1 MSSLS
6 VKLPLTKDSGNG
18 FTMNKSIVGMIKQ
31 NFKMLLLTI
40 PGERVMEPNFGV
52 GLKTFLFSNY
62 YEGVESQISQ
72 RIREQ
77 VTTYLPT
84 ITVKNIQFLKSNIDV
99 NTLGIRITYE
109 IPAIGLQDLLEF
121 TI

>member
-6 VKLPLTKDSGNG
+6 VKLPLTLDSGNG
-18 FTMNKSIVGMIKQ
+18 FTMNKNIVNMIKQ

-52 GLKTFLFSNY
+52 GLKRFLFSNY
-62 YEGVESQISQ
+62 YDGVESEISQ

-77 VTTYLPT
+77 ASTYMPA
-84 ITVKNIQFLKSNIDV
+84 INVKHVEFLTSNIDT

-109 IPAIGLQDLLEF
+109 IPAIGLQDLLDF

>member
-6 VKLPLTKDSGNG
+6 VKLPLTLDSGTG
-18 FTMNKSIVGMIKQ
+18 FTMNKSIVRMIKQ

-40 PGERVMEPNFGV
+40 PGERVMEPNFGA

-62 YEGVESQISQ
+62 YEGVENQISQ
-72 RIREQ
+72 RIRKQ
-77 VTTYLPT
+77 ASTYMPVIT
-84 ITVKNIQFLKSNIDV
+84 ILNIQYIKSNIDN
-99 NTLGIRITYE
+99 NTLGIRITYD
-109 IPAIGLQDLLEF
+109 IPTVGIQDLLEF